1 MEGGMARAY
10 AEDLRSRVIAAV
22 EAGRSARE
30 VARVFQ
36 VSPSA
41 AIKWVQR
48 WRRSGS
54 AAAKPMGGERRSP
67 LDRHADYL
75 LALVAAEPDLTLAE
89 IRGRL
94 RARAVPAGIASVWR
108 FFNRHGISFKKNRA
122 RRRAGPSG
130 RNRGAGPLAPRS
142 AAA

>member
-1 MEGGMARAY
+1 
-10 AEDLRSRVIAAV
+10 VIAAV
-22 EAGRSARE
+22 AAGRSARE
-30 VARVFQ
+30 AARVFQ

-48 WRRSGS
+48 WRQSGS
-54 AAAKPMGGERRSP
+54 AGAKPMGGRRRSP
-67 LDRHADYL
+67 LDEHADYL

-94 RARAVPAGIASVWR
+94 RARAVGAGLASVWR
-108 FFNRHGISFKKNRA
+108 FFDRHGISFKKNRA
-122 RRRAGPSG
+122 RRRAGSAG
-130 RNRGAGPLAPRS
+130 RGRGEARVARRS

>member
-1 MEGGMARAY
+1 MPRAY

-22 EAGRSARE
+22 EAGRAARE

-75 LALVAAEPDLTLAE
+75 LALGAAEPDLTLAE

-94 RARAVPAGIASVWR
+94 RARRCGRGSLRSGGSSTVTASV
-108 FFNRHGISFKKNRA
+108 SKKTVRA
-122 RRRAGPSG
+122 AEQDRA
-130 RNRGAGPLAPRS
+130 
-142 AAA
+142 